1 MRKKLRINQRGSSVM
16 EFAIIAPF
24 LMLLFFG
31 SIGSGIM
38 LGRYIQAVQVCRD
51 VAHMYTNGVNF
62 TNQISQDI
70 VTQKLAS
77 GVGMT
82 STGGNGVVILS
93 RIITVFLADCTAAGI
108 SSGNCGN
115 AGQAVITQRI
125 AFGDPTLR
133 NSSFGTP
140 TSALMNADGNIQPN
154 VYLRNTDPNVRATGF
169 AAILTAAGASQQQG
183 DSAWVVETFFKYPD
197 IGFLGTSTAGGAYA
211 RFIY

>member
-1 MRKKLRINQRGSSVM
+1 MRKKLCINQRGSSVM

-51 VAHMYTNGVNF
+51 VAHMYSNGVNF
-62 TNQISQDI
+62 TNQISKDI

-82 STGGNGVVILS
+82 STSGNGVLILS
-93 RIITVFLADCTAAGI
+93 RIITVYLADCTAAGL
-108 SSGNCGN
+108 STSNCAN

-125 AFGDPTLR
+125 AFGNTTLR
-133 NSSFGTP
+133 SSDFGTP
-140 TSALMNADGNIQPN
+140 TPALMNADGNIQPS
-154 VYLRNTDPNVRATGF
+154 VYLGNTDPTVRARD
-169 AAILTAAGASQQQG
+169 SQ
-183 DSAWVVETFFKYPD
+183 P
-197 IGFLGTSTAGGAYA
+197 L
-211 RFIY
+211 